1 MQPLGSRVN
10 RRRRGIMGA
19 TVRTKLLWG
28 TLTGVFALGVVTA
41 IAAQKFLPDQN
52 AAAGHVAAPTP
63 ADDDEAGG
71 QPIDIPVKT
80 IHPKRDPSFII
91 SVQELASVEPYY
103 RADLRA
109 RVAGPIKFI
118 AKDIGGRVTR
128 GEVLAEIDVPDAVH
142 AVEQKEAVILQRERE
157 VDLARAEVKKV
168 ERDI

>member
-1 MQPLGSRVN
+1 
-10 RRRRGIMGA
+10 MGA

-41 IAAQKFLPDQN
+41 IAAQKFLPGQN
-52 AAAGHVAAPTP
+52 AAASHVAAPTP

-118 AKDIGGRVTR
+118 TKDIGGRVTKGPWWKCGAR
-128 GEVLAEIDVPDAVH
+128 VAPWSHTSWGMPSVSSTAPIT
-142 AVEQKEAVILQRERE
+142 IQRCAPAGSTCLRC
-157 VDLARAEVKKV
+157 
-168 ERDI
+168 